1 MASARRCH
9 THAGI
14 AAKNAAAPVAPVA
27 VTRRPLR
34 PSRTSSAAT
43 AFRPIAPRA
52 GRSQVAHRRG
62 ASYSTAD
69 LHPNPRLS
77 KREPQSPVK
86 SSGAKLDLTGDSLP
100 DGHARAGFS
109 RLARQLSLHIAGVGA
124 DDLVRGAGAADAIF
138 LSHGMAP
145 AEADHGR
152 WRRDLCE
159 ALGLADDPMIL
170 SRRDALAASVWDEAV
185 RAAVA
190 AARPGSNWAS
200 CPDAQ
205 LRLNQPLPLF
215 AVEIS
220 P

>member
-1 MASARRCH
+1 LHFIRSHCGLVAARWRIDEAIPKVPP
-9 THAGI
+9 TSTLSLALRTQTAI
-14 AAKNAAAPVAPVA
+14 VQ
-27 VTRRPLR
+27 VT
-34 PSRTSSAAT
+34 
-43 AFRPIAPRA
+43 
-52 GRSQVAHRRG
+52 
-62 ASYSTAD
+62 
-69 LHPNPRLS
+69 
-77 KREPQSPVK
+77 

-100 DGHARAGFS
+100 DGHARAGFA
-109 RLARQLSLHIAGVGA
+109 RLARQLSLHISGVDA
-124 DDLVRGAGAADAIF
+124 DALARGAGAAEDIF
-138 LSHGMAP
+138 RSHGIAP

-190 AARPGSNWAS
+190 AACPGSSWAS
-200 CPDAQ
+200 CADAQ
-205 LRLNQPLPLF
+205 LHLNQPLPLG